1 MGAGST
7 PVGHPCPGGAR
18 VVNFVTGHTP
28 LAAPGAFS
36 YLGPEFPFVRVAP
49 QEDTMF
55 LMLSKKSRR
64 SSRGRS
70 SRHRAKL
77 KAKNRRRLNRMY
89 GNKIGRR
96 RKPAGRRK

>member
-1 MGAGST
+1 
-7 PVGHPCPGGAR
+7 
-18 VVNFVTGHTP
+18 
-28 LAAPGAFS
+28 
-36 YLGPEFPFVRVAP
+36 
-49 QEDTMF
+49 MF